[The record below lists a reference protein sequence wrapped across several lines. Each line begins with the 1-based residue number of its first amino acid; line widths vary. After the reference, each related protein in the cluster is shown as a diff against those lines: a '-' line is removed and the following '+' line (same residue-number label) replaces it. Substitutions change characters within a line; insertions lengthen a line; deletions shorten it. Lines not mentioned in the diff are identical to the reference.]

1 MREAQLEPAGTRPK
15 SIEPEIETMKSLLRV
30 TALLS
35 ALGTAVPVHAM
46 PYPVPET
53 WGGELASRPRLTGD
67 WGGVRDDMARNGVV
81 LDLDV
86 YWIPQTITSGGK
98 DDGRGG
104 GWGNAI
110 LTLNVDT
117 QKAGLWAGGF
127 FKVQTVT
134 SFGHSIIQDTGA
146 IVPANL
152 AWILPT
158 IEPDTGLQEFT
169 YTQFFSPHFGMF
181 LGKINTIA
189 PTNVLHGDYT
199 TGFLYTGLNFP
210 LALAMVPLSAYGAGA
225 LYLPSHEVT
234 LAAMVLDPSG
244 TIMNDNLGDAFDDGV
259 MALASADL
267 KVKPFGLPGHQN
279 LTFAWSNKDRT
290 SLIQDPANIARLLLT
305 TRFPRLGDP
314 GPVLTEILEAHA
326 PELLVPVEPLNT
338 EDETWAAVYSFEQF
352 LWQPA
357 GDHKRGIGAFF
368 SAGVSDGKA
377 NPVEYS
383 YSLGLVGKGVVPDRP
398 HDDFGIGWARTE
410 FSDNFVPYLR
420 DRLELGLDHEDAV
433 ELYYNAAVTPWLS
446 ITPSLQII
454 SPGLNR
460 ALDSSRD
467 FKDLDTTYIAGV
479 RVGIRF

>member
-1 MREAQLEPAGTRPK
+1 VKT
-15 SIEPEIETMKSLLRV
+15 LLRV

-35 ALGTAVPVHAM
+35 ALGTAMPLHAM

-67 WGGVRDDMARNGVV
+67 WGGVRDEMAKNGVV

-86 YWIPQTITSGGK
+86 YWMPQTITSGGK
-98 DDGRGG
+98 NDGSGG

-117 QKAGLWAGGF
+117 QKAGLWADGF
-127 FKVQTVT
+127 FKIQTVT

-169 YTQFFSPHFGMF
+169 YTHFFSPSFAVY
-181 LGKINTIA
+181 LGKINSIA
-189 PTNVLHGDYT
+189 PTDVLHGDYT

-210 LALAMVPLSAYGAGA
+210 LVAAMVPLSAYGAGT

-234 LAAMVLDPSG
+234 LAAMVLDPDG
-244 TIMNDNLGDAFDDGV
+244 TIMSNNLDDAFQNGV
-259 MALASADL
+259 MVLARADL
-267 KVKPFGLPGHQN
+267 KVNLFGLPGHQN

-290 SLIQDPANIARLLLT
+290 SLIQDPANIARQLLDA
-305 TRFPRLGDP
+305 RFPRLGDP
-314 GPVLTEILEAHA
+314 GPILIEIFDKLGLPPTAQ
-326 PELLVPVEPLNT
+326 PLNV

-357 GDHKRGIGAFF
+357 GDHKRGIGTFF

-377 NPVEYS
+377 NPIKYS

-398 HDDFGIGWARTE
+398 HDDFGIAWARTE

-420 DRLELGLDHEDAV
+420 DRLDLGLDHEDAI
-433 ELYYNAAVTPWLS
+433 ELYYNASVTPWLS

-454 SPGLNR
+454 APGLNK
-460 ALDSSRD
+460 ALDSSGD